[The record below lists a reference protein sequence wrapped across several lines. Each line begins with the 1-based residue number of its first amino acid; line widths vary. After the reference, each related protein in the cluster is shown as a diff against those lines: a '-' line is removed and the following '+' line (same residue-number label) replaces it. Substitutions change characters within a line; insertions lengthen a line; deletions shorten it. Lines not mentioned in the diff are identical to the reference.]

1 MVTQARLTVFWVVFN
16 NGLRRCESK
25 QKRHG
30 LSMFKS
36 DALTHRH
43 TRFLYIKSTIYSL
56 ASEARPSTCTPLT
69 LIRLFFR
76 FWSCCQKEL
85 FNFDH
90 FLTHILLS
98 RRLICSVFFDKS
110 DLEIKR
116 AVVYLSTLSILLSP
130 TPCTQLHHLGF
141 IAVVSFRKC
150 EISPIYA
157 NSYLCCISIDPS
169 EAGPPYWSLDIKLHI
184 LLINLNSDYT
194 HQIPVFI

>member
-56 ASEARPSTCTPLT
+56 ASEARPSTCTPNS

-98 RRLICSVFFDKS
+98 RRLICSVFFRQKWLRDQTCS
-110 DLEIKR
+110 GVLI
-116 AVVYLSTLSILLSP
+116 
-130 TPCTQLHHLGF
+130 
-141 IAVVSFRKC
+141 
-150 EISPIYA
+150 
-157 NSYLCCISIDPS
+157 NSIDIVVPNTMHTT
-169 EAGPPYWSLDIKLHI
+169 PPPRFYRRCKLPKVRDKPNI
-184 LLINLNSDYT
+184 C
-194 HQIPVFI
+194 